1 MFKNFLEKSLL
12 EKALEVVVLLGAIV
26 LGRYFEWEIANLL
39 FFLFFLALFFHS
51 VPSRFLAFGAS
62 LLFVATAILLMF
74 KKGSWAETSAI
85 WAYCLMICTAFRAF
99 LELHE
104 EKDDAIID
112 KK

>member
-1 MFKNFLEKSLL
+1 MAGKFFEKSLMGKIG
-12 EKALEVVVLLGAIV
+12 EAIVLLGAIV

-62 LLFVATAILLMF
+62 LLLVATAILAVL

-85 WAYCLMICTAFRAF
+85 WAYYLMIFTAFGAF

-104 EKDDAIID
+104 ERDDAIID